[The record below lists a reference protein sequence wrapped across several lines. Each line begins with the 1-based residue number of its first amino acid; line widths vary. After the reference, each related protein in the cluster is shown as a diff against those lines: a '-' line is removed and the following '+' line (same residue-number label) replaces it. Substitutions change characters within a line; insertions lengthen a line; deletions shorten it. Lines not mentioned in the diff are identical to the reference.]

1 MKLISKTAPKIFLT
15 FLVQFLSLMFALQLI
30 LGTVFEEQC
39 HITDISVNVLTE
51 TKEKSLLRKSTELL
65 SIFLLKN

>member
-1 MKLISKTAPKIFLT
+1 
-15 FLVQFLSLMFALQLI
+15 MFALQFI
-30 LGTVFEEQC
+30 LGTVLEEQS

>member
-1 MKLISKTAPKIFLT
+1 
-15 FLVQFLSLMFALQLI
+15 MFALQHI
-30 LGTVFEEQC
+30 LGIVFEEQS
-39 HITDISVNVLTE
+39 HNTDISVNVLTE